1 MLKEI
6 DRPNTNVLGLL
17 MPVRSVRLLT
27 LIHWS
32 ADLNDRAGFV
42 YCTQRVPS
50 GSAEERREESRQR
63 LLSYLTGAGELGR
76 REAGADA

>member
-1 MLKEI
+1 M
-6 DRPNTNVLGLL
+6 LGLL
-17 MPVRSVRLLT
+17 MPVRSVRFLT
-27 LIHWS
+27 RFHWR

-42 YCTQRVPS
+42 YCTQRAPS